1 MQKLQDLSLNR
12 NACRNPKRSPIFYIL
27 CNASNVGGQNQL
39 VLQALQPQEN
49 KVFSKW

>member
-12 NACRNPKRSPIFYIL
+12 NACRNPKRSPILYIL

-49 KVFSKW
+49 KVFS